1 VESCRRPKDWIQH
14 VALLL
19 RNGRTRRSR
28 YKKAGFCTA
37 ATAEDPVAKW
47 GGFSG
52 AIETNRQSS
61 QSQLLVIPSKAAD
74 DWLRNPYRAR
84 QKGQT
89 SLASL
94 QALAKPH
101 LNVQTCKS
109 CII

>member
-61 QSQLLVIPSKAAD
+61 QSQLLVIPSKLPTIGYAIPTERGKRVRHPWPAFRP
-74 DWLRNPYRAR
+74 L
-84 QKGQT
+84 QSHT
-89 SLASL
+89 SMCKH
-94 QALAKPH
+94 AK
-101 LNVQTCKS
+101 VA
-109 CII
+109 